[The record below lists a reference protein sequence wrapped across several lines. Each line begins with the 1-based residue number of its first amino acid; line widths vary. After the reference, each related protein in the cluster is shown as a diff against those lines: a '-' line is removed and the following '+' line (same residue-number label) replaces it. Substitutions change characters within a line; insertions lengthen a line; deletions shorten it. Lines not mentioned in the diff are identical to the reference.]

1 MEEQKNSIFRQ
12 QSLSRVSSP
21 EELDQYLQVTGP
33 GVWMTLAVIIV
44 LLIGVFSWMIFG
56 KLDTTVPVAV
66 MAQNGQ
72 TVCLIPAEQAETVRG
87 GSVTVGETS
96 YTISDAGY
104 SVQLVS
110 SEMDVNLRL
119 AGQLAE
125 GTLVQPMAVDGTLAD
140 GIYAGE
146 IVVETVNPIKFIIN

>member
-12 QSLSRVSSP
+12 QSLNRVSSP

-33 GVWMTLAVIIV
+33 GVWMTLAIIIV

-56 KLDTTVPVAV
+56 ELDTTVPVAV
-66 MAQNGQ
+66 IAQDGQ
-72 TVCLIPAEQAETVRG
+72 AVCLIPVDQTESLRSD
-87 GSVTVGETS
+87 SVIVGETA

-125 GTLVQPMAVDGTLAD
+125 GTRVQPMAVDATLAD